1 MSKQSQKFIFIDTL
15 QDPESLIQEIKELA
29 SRLKYSFALPIEE
42 LMIPNSST
50 PQNSYFMFK
59 RDQMAKM
66 AGTENLKNNYYEYK
80 QLFELLYKLQ
90 DMYRKQAPPTSI
102 NSQTSKTI
110 ASNEFE
116 MTIDSFIQND
126 PEINSLL

>member
-1 MSKQSQKFIFIDTL
+1 MSQQSQKFIFVDTL
-15 QDPESLIQEIKELA
+15 QDPESLIQEIKALA
-29 SRLKYSFALPIEE
+29 SRMKYSFALPIEE

-50 PQNSYFMFK
+50 PQNSYFIFK

-66 AGTENLKNNYYEYK
+66 ARTENLQDNYYEYK

-90 DMYRKQAPPTSI
+90 DMYRKQTPPTSK
-102 NSQTSKTI
+102 NYQTSNTT
-110 ASNEFE
+110 FE
-116 MTIDSFIQND
+116 MSIDNFIQSD